1 MVLNECSRNV
11 GSQVCNIDTDHKWI
25 FLFLKRLVSTH
36 WDNEF
41 SSNSVMNWWNIAKWF
56 VYWVRIREKNLR
68 WNYKYWPVGI
78 GAKLRLDRC
87 NVFIRPPVF
96 RHPPGWLKTENLFSF
111 TPPLDFRQPPL
122 NYRYCDTLH
131 TMWQMNYRVCN
142 KKSTVNVSACNKK
155 STVTVKVYRCWQH
168 L

>member
-56 VYWVRIREKNLR
+56 VYWARIREMNLR
-68 WNYKYWPVGI
+68 WNYKCWPVGI

-96 RHPPGWLKTENLFSF
+96 RQPPPRGEWKQIFDFRHPPGVTENRKSVFIHPPHLISDS
-111 TPPLDFRQPPL
+111 PPLIIGIVIHCTQCGRW
-122 NYRYCDTLH
+122 T
-131 TMWQMNYRVCN
+131 TESVT
-142 KKSTVNVSACNKK
+142 KS
-155 STVTVKVYRCWQH
+155 W